1 MKRRMME
8 RVAKRG
14 LWTAALMVVSVS
26 LVACSDDVA
35 GPLGGDAATVKEV
48 AGSPLKAVTLT
59 ADAAKRIDLKLS
71 SVTEAA
77 ALSKTEAPASGPD
90 TTVPI
95 SGTEVPSSVPVTTI
109 AGGTEIPY
117 SAVLY
122 DPNGHTFAYTK
133 VGELTFVRK
142 AIAIATIK
150 GDVASLTD
158 GPPVGTEVVTV
169 GATELYGVEIGVGD
183 E

>member
-1 MKRRMME
+1 ME

-14 LWTAALMVVSVS
+14 LWTASLMVISVS
-26 LVACSDDVA
+26 LVACSDDVI
-35 GPLGGDAATVKEV
+35 GPSGGDAATVKAV

-59 ADAAKRIDLKLS
+59 ADAAKRIDLKLV

-77 ALSKTEAPASGPD
+77 LSKTKAAASGSD
-90 TTVPI
+90 TTVPL
-95 SGTEVPSSVPVTTI
+95 SGSEVPSSAPVTTI

-133 VGELTFVRK
+133 VGELTFLRK

-150 GDVASLTD
+150 GEVASLTD